1 MKARELREL
10 KAEELAQRTRETAQ
24 ELGDLRVRQRAGT
37 HRPLRMRTLRRE
49 RARMLTIAR
58 EREAGK

>member
-10 KAEELAQRTRETAQ
+10 KAEELDQRIRETAQ
-24 ELGDLRVRQRAGT
+24 ELSDLRVKQRTGVD
-37 HRPLRMRTLRRE
+37 RPLRIRTLRHE

>member
-24 ELGDLRVRQRAGT
+24 ELAGLRVRQRAGT
-37 HRPLRMRTLRRE
+37 HRPLRMRMLRRE